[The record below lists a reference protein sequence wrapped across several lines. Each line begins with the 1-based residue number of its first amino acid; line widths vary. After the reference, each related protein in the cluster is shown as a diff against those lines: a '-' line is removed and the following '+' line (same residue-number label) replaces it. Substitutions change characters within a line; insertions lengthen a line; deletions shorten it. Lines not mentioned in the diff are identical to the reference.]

1 VGRIFAENEDVHWM
15 RRALAEAA
23 RGRGS
28 VEPNPLV
35 GAVVIR
41 EGRLV
46 GIGHHQRFGG
56 AHAEVVALQDA
67 GEAAAGA
74 TLYVTLE
81 PCCHFGK
88 TPPCTEAILA
98 AGIARVVVATGDPFP
113 EVDGRGLTTLEAA
126 GLAVE
131 IGCEANSARTLN
143 APYLKRLTTGLPFVT
158 AKWAMTLDGK
168 SAAASGDSR
177 WISSD
182 LSRGLVHEL
191 RGRMDA
197 IVVGSGTI
205 ETDDPLLT
213 ARPPGPRSPVRV
225 VLDSS
230 ARLSA
235 SSRLVQ
241 TARQSAVL
249 VAVTERASLAGR
261 EQLVQLGCEVVGF
274 PGLGRVPI
282 VPLLQELGRRGMT
295 NVLVEGGGQVL
306 GSFLDEG
313 QVDAVDVFIAPLLE
327 GGDHARTAARGKG
340 SALMRDALRLQ
351 QIDVSLVDGDIR
363 VRGCLPQ
370 PWRIR
375 AGFVDG

>member
-1 VGRIFAENEDVHWM
+1 MGQGFAENEDAHWM
-15 RRALAEAA
+15 KLALAEAA
-23 RGRGS
+23 RGRGL

-35 GAVVIR
+35 GAVVIHD
-41 EGRLV
+41 GRLV
-46 GIGHHQRFGG
+46 GIGHHQQFGG
-56 AHAEVVALQDA
+56 AHAEVVALQHA
-67 GEAAAGA
+67 GPAAAGA
-74 TLYVTLE
+74 TLYCTLE

-98 AGIARVVVATGDPFP
+98 AGIARVVVATRDPFP
-113 EVDGRGLTTLEAA
+113 RVDGRGLTALQTA
-126 GLAVE
+126 GLVVE
-131 IGCEANSARTLN
+131 IGCEAKSARALN

-168 SAAASGDSR
+168 SAVASGDSR
-177 WISSD
+177 WISSEF
-182 LSRGLVHEL
+182 SRSLVHEL

-197 IVVGSGTI
+197 ILVGSGTI

-213 ARPPGPRSPVRV
+213 VRPPGPRTPLRV

-230 ARLSA
+230 ARIKA

-241 TARQSAVL
+241 TARQHPVI
-249 VAVTERASLAGR
+249 VAVTERASLASR
-261 EQLVQLGCEVVGF
+261 DRLVQLGCEVIGF

-282 VPLLQELGRRGMT
+282 IGLLEELGRRTMT

-306 GSFLDEG
+306 GSFLDEQ
-313 QVDAVDVFIAPLLE
+313 QVDAVDVFIAPILE

-340 SALMRDALRLQ
+340 SVLMSDALRLQ
-351 QIDVSLVDGDIR
+351 QVDVSHLDGDIR

-375 AGFVDG
+375 AGFDGG